1 MLQTVMILVDVPAGE
16 VNIVSN
22 EQGRVLESKKQQFT
36 YSEGLSITNNFA
48 SVIAKGGF
56 GTVYHGYLDGFQV
69 AVKMLSPSSVLGCKE
84 FQVKVGRGGAKNF
97 CLGAP
102 SCSTN
107 IFIKIIPHIYIHR
120 YIYIYI
126 YTHTHTHT
134 FFLLYIHTFLF
145 DKLYIYI
152 HPIKKKV

>member
-126 YTHTHTHT
+126 YTHTHV
-134 FFLLYIHTFLF
+134 FLLYIQTFLF

>member
-120 YIYIYI
+120 YIYIY
-126 YTHTHTHT
+126 THTHV
-134 FFLLYIHTFLF
+134 FLLYIHTFLF

-152 HPIKKKV
+152 HPTKKKV